1 MNDTLDFRRTA
12 LLLHAMSVADRDWM
26 LARLGGETGAI
37 LRTMLDELLALGIPA
52 DQALLN
58 RATENIT
65 PATHAVRS
73 SGMSLNAERKSGAD
87 VLPASALD
95 SAIAHLTNAAP
106 AALAQ
111 ILGEE
116 PPELVARFLAC
127 HDWKWRDGV
136 LEKLGSGRRLQVER
150 LAHSFS
156 ACPPR
161 LREVLLQSVAAC
173 VAQFPVSTQMQKQP
187 RLANARDSAV
197 QPAGRIKRILT
208 AFKLHRQFS
217 SLKRGAR

>member
-26 LARLGGETGAI
+26 LARLDGEARAI

-58 RATENIT
+58 RAAENIT
-65 PATHAVRS
+65 PAAHAARP
-73 SGMSLNAERKSGAD
+73 SGMLPNAERKSGAD
-87 VLPASALD
+87 ILPASTLD

-106 AALAQ
+106 ATLAQ
-111 ILGEE
+111 ILSEE
-116 PPELVARFLAC
+116 PPELIARFLAC

-161 LREVLLQSVAAC
+161 LREVLLQSVAAR
-173 VAQFPVSTQMQKQP
+173 VVQFPASTQMQKQP
-187 RLANARDSAV
+187 RMANARDLAV
-197 QPAGRIKRILT
+197 QPAGRIKKILT

-217 SLKRGAR
+217 SLRRGAR

>member
-1 MNDTLDFRRTA
+1 
-12 LLLHAMSVADRDWM
+12 
-26 LARLGGETGAI
+26 
-37 LRTMLDELLALGIPA
+37 MLDELLALGIPA
-52 DQALLN
+52 DQALLD
-58 RATENIT
+58 RAAENIT
-65 PATHAVRS
+65 PTARAAKS

-95 SAIAHLTNAAP
+95 SAIAQLTNVAP
-106 AALAQ
+106 ATLAQ
-111 ILGEE
+111 ILSEE
-116 PPELVARFLAC
+116 PPELIARFLAC

-161 LREVLLQSVAAC
+161 LREVLLQSVAAR
-173 VAQFPVSTQMQKQP
+173 VAQFPTSTQMQKQP
-187 RLANARDSAV
+187 RLANARDPAV
-197 QPAGRIKRILT
+197 QPAGRIKKMLT
-208 AFKLHRQFS
+208 AFKLQRQFS